1 MSSSSL
7 PDHLQVHS
15 QSQDTGCLLVES
27 SEGVAVIYLLD
38 GDVVYAEAKETQGL
52 VGVFIPMAWE
62 DAKITWQPRVRPPK
76 VLFKHSVDELLFQY
90 AQLEDSAQVD
100 QDFIFENFT
109 STPANS
115 ASNVKLMD
123 LSLYEVSF
131 EVLNSSFQG
140 FQFIVDRPELLVGR
154 LEDCHVILPDGS
166 VSGHHCRIL
175 MEDHCMRVIDMGST
189 NGTIINGELISDSLL
204 QVGDE
209 FQIGAIALS
218 MHFKMRRKLE
228 PILVLEEPAQPFVIS
243 EQRPSFNT
251 AKIDPKLLTKKTSK
265 VTGPI
270 TWKNLTGEPPKKSAP
285 NNSLFSK
292 VFGKK

>member
-1 MSSSSL
+1 MSSSTL

-15 QSQDTGCLLVES
+15 QSQETGCLLAEGTF
-27 SEGVAVIYLLD
+27 GVAVIYLLD
-38 GDVVYAEAKETQGL
+38 GEVVYAEAKETQGL
-52 VGVFIPMAWE
+52 AGVFLPMSWE
-62 DAKITWQPRVRPPK
+62 DARITWQPRVRPPK

-90 AQLEDSAQVD
+90 AQLEDSGQITEE
-100 QDFIFENFT
+100 FLFENFAAS
-109 STPANS
+109 STNPAS
-115 ASNVKLMD
+115 DVKLMD
-123 LSLYEVSF
+123 LSQYEVSF
-131 EVLNSSFQG
+131 EVLNSPFKG

-175 MEDHCMRVIDMGST
+175 LEDHCMRVIDMGST
-189 NGTIINGELISDSLL
+189 NGTIVNGELISDSLL

-218 MHFKMRRKLE
+218 MKLKMRRKLE
-228 PILVLEEPAQPFVIS
+228 QAIVEDQDQPAAAVT
-243 EQRPSFNT
+243 EQRPAYNT
-251 AKIDPKLLTKKTSK
+251 TRIDPKLLTKKTSK

-270 TWKNLTGEPPKKSAP
+270 TWKNLTGEAPKKGPA

-292 VFGKK
+292 MFGKK